1 MPIVRSRHTFE
12 DQFTQIPNAWLRD
25 KRLSLKSKGLLAQL
39 MTHSPGWSV
48 SIRSLAEAN
57 GCGRDLIASA
67 ISELEDAGYLSRTQ
81 ERSDDGRFSET
92 VWTTSEPVADSPL
105 PENPVTDN
113 KATKNTI
120 TKEEQIKEVIPHPAG
135 EDEFESFWEIYPKK
149 VDKFNAKKAF
159 VKAVK
164 DNGLED
170 ILNGAR
176 RLANDPNLPPRQF
189 IPYPASWLRAGGW
202 SNEPYAPRERSK
214 EELADLEMEKARV
227 ARERELQRSREL
239 AEEMRLARENATSA
253 PECEHG
259 LSLWRCIP
267 CSKRLAEEEA
277 QRNL

>member
-12 DQFTQIPNAWLRD
+12 DHFTQIPNAWLRD
-25 KRLSLKSKGLLAQL
+25 TRLSLKSKGLLAQL

-81 ERSDDGRFSET
+81 ERTNDGRFSET
-92 VWTTSEPVADSPL
+92 VWTTSEPGVADYPL
-105 PENPVTDN
+105 PENPVTVN
-113 KATKNTI
+113 PATKNTI
-120 TKEEQIKEVIPHPAG
+120 TKEEQYKEVNPHPAG
-135 EDEFESFWEIYPKK
+135 EENFEIFWEVYPKK

-164 DNGLED
+164 EHGADVIVE
-170 ILNGAR
+170 GAR

-214 EELADLEMEKARV
+214 EEVQAQALKDAQKAREIE
-227 ARERELQRSREL
+227 RERSEAIR
-239 AEEMRLARENATSA
+239 AEMKAAKERATQA
-253 PECEHG
+253 PDCEHG
-259 LSLWRCIP
+259 LPLWKCVP
-267 CSKRLAEEEA
+267 CCLRLAEEDKKS
-277 QRNL
+277 

>member
-57 GCGRDLIASA
+57 GCGRDLIATA
-67 ISELEDAGYLSRTQ
+67 ISELEEAGYLSRTQ
-81 ERSDDGRFSET
+81 ERSNDGRFSET
-92 VWTTSEPVADSPL
+92 VWTTSEPMADLPL

-113 KATKNTI
+113 PATKNTI
-120 TKEEQIKEVIPHPAG
+120 TKEEQSKELPHP
-135 EDEFESFWEIYPKK
+135 EDEGMFGTFWELYPKK
-149 VDKFNAKKAF
+149 MDKSAARKAWE
-159 VKAVK
+159 KATRETNPLVII
-164 DNGLED
+164 G
-170 ILNGAR
+170 GAD

-189 IPYPASWLRAGGW
+189 IPYPASWLNAGGW

-214 EELADLEMEKARV
+214 EELADLEMEKARK
-227 ARERELQRSREL
+227 AREIELERSEALR
-239 AEEMRLARENATSA
+239 EEMRKAKESATEA
-253 PECEHG
+253 PDCEHG
-259 LSLWRCIP
+259 LPLWRCQP
-267 CSKRLAEEEA
+267 CCIRLAEEEA